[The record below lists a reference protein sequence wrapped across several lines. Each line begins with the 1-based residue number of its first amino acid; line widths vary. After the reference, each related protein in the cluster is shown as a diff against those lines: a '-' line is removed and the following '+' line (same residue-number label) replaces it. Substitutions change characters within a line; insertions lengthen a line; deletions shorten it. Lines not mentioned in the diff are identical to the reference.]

1 MTLPDISDFLRE
13 GDALIIVPPFAGLD
27 RPSLAAHLLQACAA
41 RSGVRVRVLYASLLL
56 GAEIG
61 EINYEAVCYA
71 PSGALLGERFFAAAA
86 YGLPPFGNDS
96 GYQTYFERPT
106 ERREGEVQV
115 DLAELQRL
123 EPKGRGWADAV
134 GTAVAERGYK
144 VVGCTTTFEQTAA
157 SVALLGRVKRARPR
171 TLTVIGGA
179 NCEGEMARGI
189 LSLGAPI
196 DYVFSGESEV
206 TFPDFV
212 RQVLSGRRPRRR
224 VVEGRPCMDLDALPT
239 PDFSEFYE
247 QFERL
252 IPDSALAAN
261 EMILLPYESSR
272 GCWWGE
278 KHHCT
283 FCGLNAQTMAHREK
297 SPDRVIEEL
306 RLLLDKHPTRKVCVV
321 DNIMP
326 RSYFKTLLPRLAAEV
341 PGLRAFYEEKANL
354 SLDNVLALKEAGVTE
369 IQPGIEALSTPL
381 LKLMDKGVSA
391 RQNVAL
397 LRYARAA
404 GVNLTWNLLYAFP
417 GDRPEDYEQT
427 LALVPLLRHLAP
439 PGGLSHLS
447 IDRFSPY
454 FDYPERYGITNLRPM
469 RSYASVLPPGADVS
483 KVAYHFVGDYRSG
496 SREATELMD
505 RLTAEV
511 DHWMTLWRSDD
522 EALPALAI
530 SPLGDDAFLLV
541 DTRGLEGTE
550 EIQFL
555 SREQAAVA
563 LTGAGLGEREEV
575 EWALEAKLV
584 VELDSCFVPLA
595 TADPSLLREFEAE
608 RRPRSPRPALPV
620 IQAAAARG

>member
-1 MTLPDISDFLRE
+1 MALPDISQFLRE

-41 RSGVRVRVLYASLLL
+41 RAGASVRVLYASLLL

-71 PSGALLGERFFAAAA
+71 ASGALLGERFFAAAA
-86 YGLPPFGNDS
+86 YGLPPFGTDS
-96 GYQTYFERPT
+96 GYQTFFDQPSEKL
-106 ERREGEVQV
+106 EGVVQV

-123 EPKGRGWADAV
+123 EPGVAEWADE
-134 GTAVAERGYK
+134 VASAIAARGYK

-157 SVALLGRVKRARPR
+157 SVALLARIKRARPD
-171 TLTVIGGA
+171 TVTIIGGA
-179 NCEGEMARGI
+179 NCDGEMAEGI
-189 LSLGAPI
+189 LSLGASV
-196 DYVFSGESEV
+196 DYVFSGESEE
-206 TFPDFV
+206 TFPDFM
-212 RQVLSGRRPRRR
+212 RRVLSGKRPRRR
-224 VVEGRPCMDLDALPT
+224 IVEGGACMNLDALPT

-247 QFERL
+247 QFAHL

-261 EMILLPYESSR
+261 ELILLPYETSR

-297 SPDRVIEEL
+297 SPERVVEEL
-306 RLLLDKHPTRKVCVV
+306 KLLLEKHPTRKVCFV

-326 RSYFKTLLPRLAAEV
+326 RSYFKTLLPRLAEEV
-341 PGLRAFYEEKANL
+341 PNLRGFYEEKANL
-354 SLDNVLALKEAGVTE
+354 SLDNVLALKSAGVTE
-369 IQPGIEALSTPL
+369 IQPGIEALSTSL
-381 LKLMDKGVSA
+381 LKRMDKGVSA

-417 GDRPEDYEQT
+417 GDRAEDYEQT
-427 LALVPLLRHLAP
+427 LALVPLLRHLMP

-454 FDYPERYGITNLRPM
+454 FDYAERYRITNLRPM
-469 RSYASVLPPGADVS
+469 ESYASVLPPHADVS
-483 KVAYHFVGDYRSG
+483 KVAYHFVGDYESA
-496 SREATELMD
+496 SREAGELID
-505 RLTAEV
+505 RLAEEV
-511 DHWMTLWRSDD
+511 NRWMKLWRTEE
-522 EALPALAI
+522 EALPALAVT
-530 SPLGDDAFLLV
+530 PFGDEAFLLM
-541 DTRGLEGTE
+541 DTRGLDGAE

-563 LTGAGLGEREEV
+563 LAGASLGEREEI
-575 EWALEAKLV
+575 EWALDARLV
-584 VELDSCFVPLA
+584 VELDSFFVPLA
-595 TADPSLLREFEAE
+595 TADPSLIREFEAE
-608 RRPRSPRPALPV
+608 RRPRARPALPV
-620 IQAAAARG
+620 IQAAAASG